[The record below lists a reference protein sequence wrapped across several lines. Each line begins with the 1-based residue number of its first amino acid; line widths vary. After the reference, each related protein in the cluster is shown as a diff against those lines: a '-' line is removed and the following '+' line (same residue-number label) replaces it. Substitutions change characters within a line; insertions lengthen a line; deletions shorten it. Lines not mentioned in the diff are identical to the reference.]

1 MAGSKFSLPPVKR
14 AGDDFEARGRQ
25 LLAVE
30 ADIEAGRLSEAASML
45 NEIAKASPKDARV
58 YITGWLL
65 GNKAG
70 NPAASL
76 YSARRAVELAPM
88 SAMAHFCLGE
98 SERSGGNPVAAS
110 ASINRALMLEPTNVQ
125 YRELAVNLAY
135 AQSDFAAAEV
145 HLRRAFSQNED
156 FHGIKTM
163 IGNALRHQSKF
174 DEAETW
180 LIEALASNAED
191 TEALHGLAMVAY
203 LLDDRATAQKYLAR
217 AIALRPTDAGY
228 AYLDAVFRGEAP
240 AKAPEYVTQRLI
252 HSDMGLIGT
261 HAANDS
267 KSSVAQK
274 VSAAIL
280 ERFPDRKLN
289 VLDLGCGAGQLGAAL
304 GRIEGFFVGVDLSM
318 PMLEAAKVRNV
329 YSRFHHVNLQDAL
342 DATDA
347 HEYEVI
353 VAADVFIYLGALD
366 AAINNAFKVLRSG
379 GWLFFSCE
387 RVPES
392 DGRSD
397 FVVQKSMHYAHS
409 EGYVKRLLAAAGFA
423 APLIDAVDLRG
434 GGDAATTGFMV
445 SVQKPA

>member
-1 MAGSKFSLPPVKR
+1 MAGSKFSLPPAKR

-30 ADIEAGRLSEAASML
+30 ADIEAGRLAEAASML

-98 SERSGGNPVAAS
+98 SERSGGNPAAAS
-110 ASINRALMLEPTNVQ
+110 ASTNRALMLEPTNVQ

-180 LIEALASNAED
+180 LTEALVINADD

-203 LLDDRATAQKYLAR
+203 LRDDRATAQQYLAR

-240 AKAPEYVTQRLI
+240 AKAPEYVMQRLI
-252 HSDMGLIGT
+252 HTDSGRVET
-261 HAANDS
+261 HLANDS
-267 KSSVAQK
+267 KGSVVQK

-289 VLDLGCGAGQLGAAL
+289 VLELGCGAGQFGAAL

-318 PMLEAAKVRNV
+318 PMLEAAKKRNV

-342 DATDA
+342 EATDA
-347 HEYEVI
+347 NEYDVI

-366 AAINNAFKVLRSG
+366 AAITNAFKVLRSG

-387 RVPES
+387 RASES
-392 DGRSD
+392 VGGSD

-423 APLIDAVDLRG
+423 LPVIDAFDLH
-434 GGDAATTGFMV
+434 GDADAGTAGFLV